1 MNIVRPRSILQKQ
14 LSCRSSTR
22 AVILSKTTRPSLS
35 SSYNGLVCLNPT
47 VSKTR
52 LFSSHTTTSN
62 SHNSNMHHVLVVG
75 GGPAGS
81 STAFW
86 LAKAGFKV
94 TVAERSTVEP
104 YGQGIDITG
113 EAVDV
118 VKKMGIWD
126 EIKANTTG
134 ESGFAMLDDAGKEI
148 GSTGTNA
155 LDQSKPAFSPTNEIE
170 ACSSARAEIMRG
182 TLTNIIADAAKK
194 HGVKYRYGCTV
205 TEIQQDENSVTATL
219 SDNGK
224 PETFTAIIGADGVAS
239 QIRKL
244 TFDES
249 LTKNCFKQTDTYVA
263 YFSMDVDPKD
273 RTSYSILQHAN
284 KGRILWIRPINTNG
298 TRTSGYVIVT
308 TTDGAELNQ
317 AARHG
322 TIEQQKALLE
332 GLYEGVGGIKDRL
345 IDGMNNST
353 DFYFTRVVQV
363 KLETWHNGRCGLV
376 GDAAYCPSPLT
387 GQGTTMAILGSYMLA
402 GELIAN
408 PNDPAAA
415 FTNYKKKFGPFVQA
429 EGAIP
434 LGGRAPKLFCPQSDT
449 GIWFIR
455 SIFGT
460 VAKPG
465 VQRFFASLPSLPSFG
480 MGSKKFELPDYDFS
494 SR

>member
-1 MNIVRPRSILQKQ
+1 MNIVRPRSILQTQ
-14 LSCRSSTR
+14 LYCQNSTR
-22 AVILSKTTRPSLS
+22 AVTLFTTTRSSLLSAYNKPSIS
-35 SSYNGLVCLNPT
+35 NST
-47 VSKTR
+47 ISKTR
-52 LFSSHTTTSN
+52 SFSSQAITTQNTI
-62 SHNSNMHHVLVVG
+62 MHHVLIVG

-118 VKKMGIWD
+118 VKKMGLWD

-148 GSTGTNA
+148 GNTGTNA
-155 LDQSKPAFSPTNEIE
+155 VDNSKPAFSPTNEI
-170 ACSSARAEIMRG
+170 EIMRG

-194 HGVKYRYGCTV
+194 HGAEYRYGQD
-205 TEIQQDENSVTATL
+205 IQQDENSVTATL

-239 QIRKL
+239 RVRKL

-249 LTKNCFKQTDTYVA
+249 LTKDCFKQTDTYVA

-273 RTSYSILQHAN
+273 HTSYSILQHAN
-284 KGRILWIRPINTNG
+284 KGRVLWIRPIDTNG
-298 TRTSGYVIVT
+298 TRTSGYVMVT

-332 GLYEGVGGIKDRL
+332 RLFEGVGGIRDR
-345 IDGMNNST
+345 IIGGMNAST

-363 KLETWHNGRCGLV
+363 KLDTWHNNRCGLV

-387 GQGTTMAILGSYMLA
+387 GQGTTMAVLGSYMIA

-415 FTNYKKKFGPFVQA
+415 FTNYKKKFGVFA
-429 EGAIP
+429 EEEGAIP
-434 LGGRAPKLFCPQSDT
+434 LGGKAPKLFCPQSDT
-449 GIWFIR
+449 GIWIIR
-455 SIFGT
+455 SIFGV
-460 VAKPG
+460 VARPG
-465 VQRFFASLPSLPSFG
+465 VQKFFASLPSLPSFG
-480 MGSKKFELPDYDFS
+480 LGSKKFELPDYES
-494 SR
+494 C